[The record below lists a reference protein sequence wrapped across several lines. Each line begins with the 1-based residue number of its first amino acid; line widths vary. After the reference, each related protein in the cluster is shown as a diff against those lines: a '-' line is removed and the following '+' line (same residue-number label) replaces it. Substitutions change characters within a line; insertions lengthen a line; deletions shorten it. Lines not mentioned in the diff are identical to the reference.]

1 MKLPI
6 DLPSGWRKTVGIA
19 VVAIVAVVIVEG
31 TGIGAPAVQFVSV
44 ATNKVKTFFSG
55 LFNKPTQ

>member
-19 VVAIVAVVIVEG
+19 LVAVVAYVIVEG
-31 TGIGAPAVQFVSV
+31 TGVTAAPKQFVSM
-44 ATNKVKTFFSG
+44 ATARVKGFFAG
-55 LFNKPTQ
+55 LFSKSA

>member
-19 VVAIVAVVIVEG
+19 VVAVVAYVIVEG
-31 TGIGAPAVQFVSV
+31 TGIGAPAKQFVSM
-44 ATNKVKTFFSG
+44 ATAKVKGFFTG
-55 LFNKPTQ
+55 LFNK

>member
-19 VVAIVAVVIVEG
+19 VVAVVAVVIVQG
-31 TGIGAPAVQFVSV
+31 TGIGAAPTQFVSMLT
-44 ATNKVKTFFSG
+44 AKVKSLFSG
-55 LFNKPTQ
+55 LNKQA

>member
-31 TGIGAPAVQFVSV
+31 TGLSVPATQFVSMV
-44 ATNKVKTFFSG
+44 TAKVKGLFSG
-55 LFNKPTQ
+55 LTGK

>member
-19 VVAIVAVVIVEG
+19 VVAVVAFVIVEG
-31 TGIGAPAVQFVSV
+31 TGLTAAPKEFVSMLT
-44 ATNKVKTFFSG
+44 AKFKSLFSG
-55 LFNKPTQ
+55 TNTQGQ